1 VAGYHRDLFTGGT
14 MGDITNIFLLH
25 ADAPTSSSD
34 WDLSPSIIAGI
45 DIPQSASDPLAIEF
59 GHERAHLLYQTTRND
74 TTGKERLG
82 LWYAHGLIEQSP
94 WSYKKAVGDEASLPH
109 MTVIVED
116 KEERIVALWREGE
129 GQDSELLAI
138 VADSTFESQDDLRA
152 RLPARGLGG
161 IGIVG
166 TMRGIQVL
174 YDHVGPFGP
183 QVEYGI
189 IDHEDGWI
197 GLSNRILSGQIDVID
212 RSPERGETVML
223 LSSSSGWQIRSL
235 VDDGGGSKKGQTI
248 IEQVRSSLGL
258 DEDSFEILVIG
269 VAFAVLILGAVAL
282 VSLSAQGLRWLGRRR
297 AIEDDGAVLMEDD
310 VVDLIDDS
318 DLSISSEDVELVR
331 PPEPGQDSIGAEGRR
346 ARRERRS
353 ESEPITDAPALEDV
367 GTKPLPELP
376 AKMRGPSSALVSRPA
391 VCSNCGGRFVASTK
405 LSSTRCP
412 ICEERVPL

>member
-1 VAGYHRDLFTGGT
+1 
-14 MGDITNIFLLH
+14 
-25 ADAPTSSSD
+25 
-34 WDLSPSIIAGI
+34 
-45 DIPQSASDPLAIEF
+45 
-59 GHERAHLLYQTTRND
+59 
-74 TTGKERLG
+74 
-82 LWYAHGLIEQSP
+82 
-94 WSYKKAVGDEASLPH
+94 
-109 MTVIVED
+109 
-116 KEERIVALWREGE
+116 
-129 GQDSELLAI
+129 
-138 VADSTFESQDDLRA
+138 
-152 RLPARGLGG
+152 
-161 IGIVG
+161 
-166 TMRGIQVL
+166 
-174 YDHVGPFGP
+174 
-183 QVEYGI
+183 
-189 IDHEDGWI
+189 
-197 GLSNRILSGQIDVID
+197 
-212 RSPERGETVML
+212 ML